1 MSRKLNENQKMAVC
15 HEEGPMLVLAG
26 PGSGK
31 TTVLLCRILRLLER
45 GLARPEQILALT
57 FSKAAAEEMKERF
70 KRAKGAEG
78 VTFGTFHSIFFRIL
92 RSRYGWSV
100 EQVFRDE
107 ERRTVLRNILEEA
120 KWEIPDL
127 EEYISLF
134 LSQLSLM
141 DSELVS
147 VNVF

>member
-1 MSRKLNENQKMAVC
+1 MQKIIVIGC
-15 HEEGPMLVLAG
+15 

-45 GLARPEQILALT
+45 KLARPTQILALT

-70 KRAKGAEG
+70 KRARGPEG
-78 VTFGTFHSIFFRIL
+78 VAFGTFHSVFFRIL

-100 EQVFRDE
+100 EQVFQEE

-120 KWEIPDL
+120 KWDIPDL
-127 EEYISLF
+127 EEYIS
-134 LSQLSLM
+134 
-141 DSELVS
+141 DDELVEITPKS
-147 VNVF
+147 IRLRKKILNNKERERAARK